1 MLPQK
6 DDADLEKYNSITL
19 GSKTI
24 LQLRTRLTSTYGP
37 IHIGD
42 GCIIS
47 ERVFIGLLSPPR
59 NEKDPKGITLSPG
72 VFIETC
78 AVIEAASI
86 GAYTIIEAGSKIGKG
101 TVIGANCKVCAG
113 IEVGEGMVIED
124 DTVIYGSG
132 WGERRKVMKGLGL
145 DGMRKIWVD
154 SQEETLRKM
163 WTGK

>member
-1 MLPQK
+1 M
-6 DDADLEKYNSITL
+6 
-19 GSKTI
+19 
-24 LQLRTRLTSTYGP
+24 QLRTRLTSTYGP

-47 ERVFIGLLSPPR
+47 ERVSIGLLSPPQ
-59 NEKDPKGITLSPG
+59 NENDPRGITLSPG

-86 GAYTIIEAGSKIGKG
+86 GPYTIIEAGAQIGKG
-101 TVIGANCKVCAG
+101 TVIGANCKVCGG
-113 IEVGEGMVIED
+113 IRIGEGMIIED
-124 DTVIYGSG
+124 DTVVYGSG
-132 WGERRKVMKGLGL
+132 WGERRKVTKGLGL
-145 DGMRKIWVD
+145 DGMRKIWVN